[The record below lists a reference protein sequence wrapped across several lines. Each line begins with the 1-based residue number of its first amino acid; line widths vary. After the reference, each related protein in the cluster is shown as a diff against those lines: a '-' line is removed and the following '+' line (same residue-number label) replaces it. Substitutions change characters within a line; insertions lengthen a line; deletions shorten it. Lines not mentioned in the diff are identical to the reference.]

1 MFNIPKGPFC
11 QSCGIPMENAYYGTN
26 ADGEKNDIYC
36 SYCYMNGEF
45 TDPNRTLKEM
55 IELVSSTMQEK
66 MGMPGFQANM
76 IANSFIP
83 KLKRWQ
89 K

>member
-1 MFNIPKGPFC
+1 
-11 QSCGIPMENAYYGTN
+11 
-26 ADGEKNDIYC
+26 
-36 SYCYMNGEF
+36 MNGEF